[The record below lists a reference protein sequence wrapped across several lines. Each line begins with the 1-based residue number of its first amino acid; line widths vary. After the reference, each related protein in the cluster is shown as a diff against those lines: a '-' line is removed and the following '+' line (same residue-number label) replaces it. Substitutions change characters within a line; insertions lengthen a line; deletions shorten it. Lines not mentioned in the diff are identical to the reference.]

1 VYAAFAREGGARRRR
16 AGASCGRERPAG
28 VPTRGAGRGVR
39 MRDVELVSGALDRRG
54 AGPTS
59 PAPTDAE
66 THGELR
72 RAGEV
77 TGAWARAGGDKVGAG
92 VRDAGGVPRMGVGEK
107 AAIWTPSAQSGPPA
121 QASGDVDRCSTSAG
135 RSPRVRTRC
144 QRGRHG
150 GVDDGEGGEGG
161 DGAGAD
167 FVLLAH
173 ARRVRD
179 ELPARL
185 RPADSLGAEDAL
197 RTSRRS
203 RRSAPNGRARQ
214 TLFFSRGS
222 SAVRAHGGR
231 TCDAG
236 RPSAMAV
243 AACAAPRWG
252 DGRPGPTLKWPTL
265 TDLDAV
271 ALATGC
277 SERPAGARQDE
288 PTADVGHERVV
299 CAIGLVDALPRR

>member
-1 VYAAFAREGGARRRR
+1 MYAAFAREGGARRRR

-92 VRDAGGVPRMGVGEK
+92 VRDAGGVPRMGVGEE

-135 RSPRVRTRC
+135 RSPRVRGVSAAGTEASMMAKAEKVAMALPMASFSWPTRAEC
-144 QRGRHG
+144 ETSCPPGSVRRTLWAQRTPSGHR
-150 GVDDGEGGEGG
+150 G
-161 DGAGAD
+161 D
-167 FVLLAH
+167 
-173 ARRVRD
+173 R
-179 ELPARL
+179 
-185 RPADSLGAEDAL
+185 AE
-197 RTSRRS
+197 
-203 RRSAPNGRARQ
+203 ARQ
-214 TLFFSRGS
+214 TG
-222 SAVRAHGGR
+222 AH
-231 TCDAG
+231 ANFI
-236 RPSAMAV
+236 
-243 AACAAPRWG
+243 
-252 DGRPGPTLKWPTL
+252 L
-265 TDLDAV
+265 
-271 ALATGC
+271 
-277 SERPAGARQDE
+277 
-288 PTADVGHERVV
+288 
-299 CAIGLVDALPRR
+299 